1 MIRIIIAD
9 DHPIVREG
17 LKRIVENHFE
27 GVVIDE
33 VGTGEELLNKVWTN
47 AYDLI
52 LLDIS
57 MPGRGGLEVLDIIKK
72 KFPNLNVLVLSIH
85 NEDEY
90 ALRVIRAGASGYL
103 TKDKE
108 PDELIGAMKKIMG
121 GGKFIS
127 SSLAEKLLFGGGF
140 LEQKPL
146 HEYLSNR
153 EYQVLCLIA
162 SGKTISGIAKEMSL
176 CISTVSTYRKR
187 ILEKMNMSNNA
198 ELTRYALLKGIVT

>member
-1 MIRIIIAD
+1 MEKTMIRIIIAD

-33 VGTGEELLNKVWTN
+33 VGTGEELLNKIWTN

-72 KFPNLNVLVLSIH
+72 KFTNLNVLVLSIH
-85 NEDEY
+85 DEDEY

-103 TKDKE
+103 TKD
-108 PDELIGAMKKIMG
+108 
-121 GGKFIS
+121 
-127 SSLAEKLLFGGGF
+127 
-140 LEQKPL
+140 
-146 HEYLSNR
+146 
-153 EYQVLCLIA
+153 IA
-162 SGKTISGIAKEMSL
+162 Q
-176 CISTVSTYRKR
+176 
-187 ILEKMNMSNNA
+187 
-198 ELTRYALLKGIVT
+198 